1 MTESTA
7 WPRRRLGGI
16 AFGVGMGI
24 SFYGYISGWPVW
36 LFLLTLCAVPV
47 AAFCLWM
54 CRGRLR
60 RYRMLFGFFVVLC
73 VLGGFEAWQYRKIP
87 ESLTRSVEFP
97 RSPGK
102 PNLYFEYNLP
112 GVLFELFPDEP
123 ESLFL
128 RAVHLRHCAAQT
140 LQGPRHPFCE
150 EHENAEMNSVRRL
163 HEIALAR
170 NPKTTENL
178 YYNYIEVLTQSA
190 ASPSEIDA
198 AADEWRRQF
207 PLSKRPDPRT
217 IFAERAGYSP

>member
-1 MTESTA
+1 MTGSTT
-7 WPRRRLGGI
+7 WPGRRLNGI
-16 AFGVGMGI
+16 AFGVGTSI
-24 SFYGYISGWPVW
+24 SLYGYISGWPVW
-36 LFLLTLCAVPV
+36 LFLLTLCVVPAAV
-47 AAFCLWM
+47 FCLWM

-60 RYRMLFGFFVVLC
+60 RYRMLFGFSAVLC

-87 ESLTRSVEFP
+87 ESLTEFVDLP

-102 PNLYFEYNLP
+102 PNLYFEYDLP

-123 ESLFL
+123 ETLFL
-128 RAVHLRHCAAQT
+128 RAVHLRLCTAQAQ
-140 LQGPRHPFCE
+140 LGPRHPFCE
-150 EHENAEMNSVRRL
+150 EHEDPEMNSVRTL

-178 YYNYIEVLTQSA
+178 YYNYVEVLIQSK
-190 ASPSEIDA
+190 ASQSQIDA

-217 IFAERAGYSP
+217 IFADRAGN